1 MNNRKLRFNVIDVLI
16 ILIIAAVIY
25 VLLNVFVF
33 NDSQNDNTAVNY
45 KTIQYVVEVN
55 NIDKRFSEV
64 VKAGQVVQDAI
75 EKKVIG
81 TVTGVQ
87 SIQYKK
93 STFDFEE
100 LKEVVSA
107 VEDRITLKITIEA
120 EVMDTERAYIIN
132 GCEIRVGQSYSLIL
146 PDLYAVG
153 YCVDL
158 NDNQ

>member
-81 TVTGVQ
+81 KVTGVQ

-100 LKEVVSA
+100 LKEVVAS

>member
-25 VLLNVFVF
+25 VLLNIFVL

-55 NIDKRFSEV
+55 NIDKRFSET

-75 EKKVIG
+75 AKKVIG

-87 SIQYKK
+87 AIQYKK

-100 LKEVVSA
+100 LKEVVST

-132 GCEIRVGQSYSLIL
+132 GCEIRVGQSYSLVL